1 MCKLANK
8 LLIKRL
14 RDPNNGYNAG
24 ECGAV
29 KMKATRLHLDA
40 ANEIERQADELS
52 KLRVLLNDVHD
63 DLLLRASIGGQG
75 EKVVSIG
82 ATIWNRIC
90 ALRGEQS

>member
-1 MCKLANK
+1 MCKLVNEHAEC
-8 LLIKRL
+8 L
-14 RDPNNGYNAG
+14 REQADEIESLDTVEMAIV
-24 ECGAV
+24 GAT
-29 KMKATRLHLDA
+29 MRNA
-40 ANEIERQADELS
+40 ANEIDRQAAELS
-52 KLRVLLNDVHD
+52 KLRALLNDVYD